1 MIAPGFGSLRQ
12 GKCPLLATMPALGLW
27 AKRPQKAA
35 GTRIDPPMSLP
46 SSAPVRPAATAAA
59 PPPVLPPAVSA
70 GFQGFVVRPNS
81 LLTDCQSAFATGTLV
96 LPRITA
102 PAARSRCTLGASSS
116 AMASAG
122 LDHAARRWQA
132 RDMDA
137 VLDSDRQSGEHSRC
151 RPLLRVDPA
160 RSFERALIVRGHDR
174 VDPGVQPFA
183 SLRVQLDD
191 GDAGNLAPVNRGN
204 RRARVCERIHSMPLD
219 SSESVAPRLP
229 GIPTPG
235 KALG

>member
-1 MIAPGFGSLRQ
+1 MRHARPSRPSGAQRTSNSSSRSAALLASGPCAAMIAPGFGSLRH
-12 GKCPLLATMPALGLW
+12 GKCPLFATMPALGLW

-81 LLTDCQSAFATGTLV
+81 LLTDCQSALATGTLV

-102 PAARSRCTLGASSS
+102 PAARSRRTLGASSA

-122 LDHAARRWQA
+122 SIIPPVDGRPATWMPSLTVIGSPVRLPARALPARRFA
-132 RDMDA
+132 APLRERDR
-137 VLDSDRQSGEHSRC
+137 SPESRS
-151 RPLLRVDPA
+151 R
-160 RSFERALIVRGHDR
+160 
-174 VDPGVQPFA
+174 
-183 SLRVQLDD
+183 
-191 GDAGNLAPVNRGN
+191 
-204 RRARVCERIHSMPLD
+204 
-219 SSESVAPRLP
+219 
-229 GIPTPG
+229 
-235 KALG
+235 